1 MDDQSPV
8 QFIACGTAD
17 EFLDSLSPRGKY
29 FVGEHDS
36 DSYVFRGHGDQRYRL
51 LPTAF
56 RVGTPIITSCGWRE
70 VASWNNLEQICAEV
84 ETLGEFFGSADRT
97 GLPLPEDSQALRES
111 LFKLRYLKEGL
122 RVWPHQNLLSLI
134 ALAQHSGLP
143 TRLLDW
149 SRSAFIAAYFAAI
162 EAAKWSVKPNEALGG
177 VTRLAV
183 WAFKA
188 AAYDLNRIAS
198 YKHPNRLEK
207 IRMISV
213 ITAPE
218 ASNTN
223 LHAQRGVF
231 TLCRSVVD
239 SLEAPAH
246 REPMDEVVKNLSAQ
260 DDIHNNLIEFSL
272 PISESPR
279 LLHLLARENVDA
291 AALFPGY
298 YGVARAMRE
307 KSYWD

>member
-36 DSYVFRGHGDQRYRL
+36 DSYVFRGHGDQRYQL
-51 LPTAF
+51 LPTALRF
-56 RVGTPIITSCGWRE
+56 GKCIYTSTGWRKVGDWTNE
-70 VASWNNLEQICAEV
+70 IQIRAELSTI
-84 ETLGEFFGSADRT
+84 ERFFGLADLT
-97 GLPLPEDSQALRES
+97 GLPLPEDSQALRDS
-111 LFKLRYLKEGL
+111 LFDLQFLDGDLRD
-122 RVWPHQNLLSLI
+122 WPPQNLLSLI
-134 ALAQHSGLP
+134 ALAQHYGIP

-149 SRSAFIAAYFAAI
+149 FRNAFIAAYFAAI
-162 EAAKWSVKPNEALGG
+162 EAAKWG
-177 VTRLAV
+177 VEQESSGVERLAV

-188 AAYDLNRIAS
+188 IGYDLNRIAS
-198 YKHPNRLEK
+198 YKHRNRLEK

-218 ASNTN
+218 ASNTD

-231 TLCRSVVD
+231 TLCRSVAD

-272 PISESPR
+272 PISESPSYCIFS
-279 LLHLLARENVDA
+279 LARMLMQQPCFRVITES
-291 AALFPGY
+291 
-298 YGVARAMRE
+298 RE
-307 KSYWD
+307 L

>member
-29 FVGEHDS
+29 FVGEHDA
-36 DSYVFRGHGDQRYRL
+36 DSYVFRGHGDQRYQL
-51 LPTAF
+51 LPTALRF
-56 RVGTPIITSCGWRE
+56 GKCIYTSTGWRKVGDWTNE
-70 VASWNNLEQICAEV
+70 IQIRAELSTI
-84 ETLGEFFGSADRT
+84 ERFFGLADRT
-97 GLPLPEDSQALRES
+97 GLPLPEDSQALRDS
-111 LFKLRYLKEGL
+111 LFDLQFLDGDLRD
-122 RVWPHQNLLSLI
+122 WPPQNLLSLI
-134 ALAQHSGLP
+134 ALAQHYGIP

-149 SRSAFIAAYFAAI
+149 SRNAFIAAYFAAI
-162 EAAKWSVKPNEALGG
+162 EAAKWRVEQESSG
-177 VTRLAV
+177 VERLAV

-188 AAYDLNRIAS
+188 IGYDLNRIAS

-218 ASNTN
+218 ASNIN